1 MYDKRYKFWSEN
13 VEKLKLINDNIKSY
27 DYFEKMFFTDSEKF
41 KKFFNLVRDKFNF
54 SKNIE
59 SCYKIFVC
67 DLVNKNLDEDV
78 WGDAIQYCKSK
89 PTPEQEVLTTQI
101 KFIDDNVDN
110 GSFNG
115 GDVTTYN
122 NGMKV
127 YDKIVEDEVTGL
139 KKAYRFFPPIGGK
152 LKCYEFKDETFTDPY
167 YIYEYTLSGLMPE
180 SINESIKRWLD
191 IMNKTSRVAI
201 KEQTILKNTKTPT
214 KNNPEYT
221 KKQEEIKTNADKDSS
236 FASLTREHFPTM
248 PWGDK
253 TAMTQKTKE
262 VKDLIGRGWRG
273 LEFTYFLQGLE
284 IKGYT
289 DLYNSI
295 KPNNE
300 LAMTNPTD
308 AEKLSGDYE
317 EKTIDGFKKP
327 VYNKRGS
334 SSIQSTDSQN
344 FNETTC
350 AQVLAD
356 FYKGCGGR
364 TNRSQATDISLR
376 DDYDT
381 YIQSKEFLQKKKFIL
396 ACDSQGF
403 YTQRFKNTGDL
414 KDMTKQLMSRS
425 SEATHPGKDKS
436 GASACR
442 IIFTTN
448 R

>member
-1 MYDKRYKFWSEN
+1 
-13 VEKLKLINDNIKSY
+13 
-27 DYFEKMFFTDSEKF
+27 
-41 KKFFNLVRDKFNF
+41 
-54 SKNIE
+54 
-59 SCYKIFVC
+59 
-67 DLVNKNLDEDV
+67 
-78 WGDAIQYCKSK
+78 
-89 PTPEQEVLTTQI
+89 
-101 KFIDDNVDN
+101 
-110 GSFNG
+110 
-115 GDVTTYN
+115 
-122 NGMKV
+122 MKV
-127 YDKIVEDEVTGL
+127 YDKIIEDEVTGL
-139 KKAYRFFPPIGGK
+139 NKAYRFFPPIGGK

-191 IMNKTSRVAI
+191 IMNKTSRVSI

-221 KKQEEIKTNADKDSS
+221 KKQEELKINADKDSS

-248 PWGDK
+248 TWGDK
-253 TAMTQKTKE
+253 TAMTQKTLE
-262 VKDLIGRGWRG
+262 VNDLIKRGYRG
-273 LEFTYFLQGLE
+273 LEFSYFLKGLE
-284 IKGYT
+284 MKGYT
-289 DLYNSI
+289 DLVSTLNTTIDVINTSSI
-295 KPNNE
+295 TPGSANPLPVNP
-300 LAMTNPTD
+300 LTNPTED
-308 AEKLSGDYE
+308 EKLSGDYE
-317 EKTIDGFKKP
+317 EKTITDFKKP

-334 SSIQSTDSQN
+334 NSTQSTDSKN
-344 FNETTC
+344 FNETNC

-356 FYKGCGGR
+356 FYKGCGGK

-436 GASACR
+436 GTSACR